1 MPDIDRNKRKRRSY
15 SNKFKAEVVA
25 HCLAGDESIASI
37 SMQHDINQNLV
48 HRWVTEHRRYGK
60 HDLSQFDEPKN
71 KLPGPI
77 TPSNWV
83 EAVPSSSVLKKHY
96 TPQPQKKKARPS
108 ATTIGLQISGK
119 DCDITIQWPLNQ
131 IEQLAQFTKAVMT

>member
-25 HCLAGDESIASI
+25 HRLAGDESIASI

-48 HRWVTEHRRYGK
+48 HRSVTAHRRYGK
-60 HDLSQFDEPKN
+60 HDLSQFDEPRN
-71 KLPGPI
+71 KLPGAI

-83 EAVPSSSVLKKHY
+83 EAVPSSAVLKKHY

-108 ATTIGLQISGK
+108 ATTIDRKSTRLNSSHVAISY
-119 DCDITIQWPLNQ
+119 
-131 IEQLAQFTKAVMT
+131 AVFC

>member
-83 EAVPSSSVLKKHY
+83 EAVPSSAVLKNTIPLSHKR
-96 TPQPQKKKARPS
+96 KKRAPVQLLLAYKYPAKI
-108 ATTIGLQISGK
+108 ATSLFSGH
-119 DCDITIQWPLNQ
+119 
-131 IEQLAQFTKAVMT
+131 

>member
-37 SMQHDINQNLV
+37 SMPHDINQNLV

-77 TPSNWV
+77 CRSSTTLSDLPSIRL
-83 EAVPSSSVLKKHY
+83 AVFPFLSFH
-96 TPQPQKKKARPS
+96 
-108 ATTIGLQISGK
+108 I
-119 DCDITIQWPLNQ
+119 
-131 IEQLAQFTKAVMT
+131 F